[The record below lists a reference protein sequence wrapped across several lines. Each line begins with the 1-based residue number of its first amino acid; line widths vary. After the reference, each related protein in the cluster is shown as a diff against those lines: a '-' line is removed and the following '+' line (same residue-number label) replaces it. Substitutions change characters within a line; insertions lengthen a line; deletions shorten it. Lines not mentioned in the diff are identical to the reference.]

1 MFFRRLFYLSSKNCL
16 LHNLNRTV
24 IVAVVAVLVVQAAV
38 DDIVGVIAVRYGFMA
53 ATFAVNVAV
62 AGVNRMA
69 AVRVGFI
76 DAQGVLVVVAVV
88 FMVQV
93 AVVQIIDVAFVLD
106 GSVAAV
112 CAVNVV
118 MMFVGFT
125 GHFSLLMF
133 SE

>member
-1 MFFRRLFYLSSKNCL
+1 M
-16 LHNLNRTV
+16 
-24 IVAVVAVLVVQAAV
+24 VAVLVMQTAV
-38 DDIVGVIAVRYGFMA
+38 DNVVNVIAVRYCFVA
-53 ATFAVNVAV
+53 ATFAVNVTV

-88 FMVQV
+88 FMMQM
-93 AVVQIIDVAFVLD
+93 AVVQIIDVAFMFD

>member
-1 MFFRRLFYLSSKNCL
+1 M
-16 LHNLNRTV
+16 
-24 IVAVVAVLVVQAAV
+24 VVAVIAMLVMQTAV
-38 DDIVGVIAVRYGFMA
+38 DDVVDVIAVRYGFMA

-62 AGVNRMA
+62 TGVNRMA

-88 FMVQV
+88 LMVQV
-93 AVVQIIDVAFVLD
+93 AIMQIIDVSFVLD

-112 CAVNVV
+112 CAVDVV

-125 GHFSLLMF
+125 GHFF
-133 SE
+133 SPNVQ

>member
-1 MFFRRLFYLSSKNCL
+1 M
-16 LHNLNRTV
+16 V
-24 IVAVVAVLVVQAAV
+24 VAVITVLVVQTAV
-38 DDIVGVIAVRYGFMA
+38 DDVVNVITVRYGFVA

-76 DAQGVLVVVAVV
+76 DTQGVFIVVAVML
-88 FMVQV
+88 MVQV
-93 AVVQIIDVAFVLD
+93 AVVQIIDVAFVFD

-118 MMFVGFT
+118 MMFVGFA
-125 GHFSLLMF
+125 GHFF
-133 SE
+133 SPNVQ

>member
-1 MFFRRLFYLSSKNCL
+1 MV
-16 LHNLNRTV
+16 T
-24 IVAVVAVLVVQAAV
+24 VLVMQAAV
-38 DDIVGVIAVRYGFMA
+38 DDVVDVIAVRYGFMA

-76 DAQGVLVVVAVV
+76 DVQGMLVVVAVL

-93 AVVQIIDVAFVLD
+93 AVVQIIDVTFVFD

-125 GHFSLLMF
+125 GHFF
-133 SE
+133 SPNV

>member
-1 MFFRRLFYLSSKNCL
+1 M
-16 LHNLNRTV
+16 
-24 IVAVVAVLVVQAAV
+24 IAVLVMQTAIDDVV
-38 DDIVGVIAVRYGFMA
+38 DMIAVRYGFVA

-76 DAQGVLVVVAVV
+76 DAQGMLVVVAVV

-93 AVVQIIDVAFVLD
+93 AVVQIIDVTFVFD

-125 GHFSLLMF
+125 GHFF
-133 SE
+133 SPNVQ

>member
-1 MFFRRLFYLSSKNCL
+1 M
-16 LHNLNRTV
+16 V
-24 IVAVVAVLVVQAAV
+24 VAVVAMLVMQTAV
-38 DDIVGVIAVRYGFMA
+38 DDVVNVIAVRYGFVA
-53 ATFAVNVAV
+53 ATFAVNVA
-62 AGVNRMA
+62 AVNRMA

-76 DAQGVLVVVAVV
+76 DAQSMLVVVAVV
-88 FMVQV
+88 LMVQV
-93 AVVQIIDVAFVLD
+93 AVVQIIDVAFVFD

>member
-1 MFFRRLFYLSSKNCL
+1 M
-16 LHNLNRTV
+16 V
-24 IVAVVAVLVVQAAV
+24 VAVVAVLVMQAAV
-38 DDIVGVIAVRYGFMA
+38 DDVVDVVAVRYGFVA

-118 MMFVGFT
+118 MMFVGFP

>member
-1 MFFRRLFYLSSKNCL
+1 M
-16 LHNLNRTV
+16 
-24 IVAVVAVLVVQAAV
+24 VAVLVMQTAV
-38 DDIVGVIAVRYGFMA
+38 DDVVDMIAVRYGFVA
-53 ATFAVNVAV
+53 ATFTVNVAV

-69 AVRVGFI
+69 AVRIGFI
-76 DAQGVLVVVAVV
+76 DAQGMLVVMTVV

-93 AVVQIIDVAFVLD
+93 AVVQIIDVAFVFD

>member
-1 MFFRRLFYLSSKNCL
+1 M
-16 LHNLNRTV
+16 
-24 IVAVVAVLVVQAAV
+24 VVAVIAVFVMQTAV
-38 DDIVGVIAVRYGFMA
+38 DDVVNMIAVRYGFVA

-62 AGVNRMA
+62 AAVNRMA

-76 DAQGVLVVVAVV
+76 DAQCMLVVVTVV
-88 FMVQV
+88 LMVQV
-93 AVVQIIDVAFVLD
+93 AVVQIINVAFVFD

-112 CAVNVV
+112 CAVDVV
-118 MMFVGFT
+118 MMFVGFA

>member
-1 MFFRRLFYLSSKNCL
+1 M
-16 LHNLNRTV
+16 
-24 IVAVVAVLVVQAAV
+24 VAVLVVQTAV
-38 DDIVGVIAVRYGFMA
+38 DDVVDVIAVRYGFVA
-53 ATFAVNVAV
+53 TTFAVNVAV

-69 AVRVGFI
+69 AVRIGFI
-76 DAQGVLVVVAVV
+76 DAQCMLVVVTVV
-88 FMVQV
+88 LMVQV
-93 AVVQIIDVAFVLD
+93 AVVQIIDVAFMFDV
-106 GSVAAV
+106 SVAAV

>member
-1 MFFRRLFYLSSKNCL
+1 M
-16 LHNLNRTV
+16 
-24 IVAVVAVLVVQAAV
+24 VVAVIAVLVMQTAIDDVV
-38 DDIVGVIAVRYGFMA
+38 DMIAVRYGFVA

-76 DAQGVLVVVAVV
+76 DAQGMLVAVAVV

-93 AVVQIIDVAFVLD
+93 AVVQIIDVTFVFD

-125 GHFSLLMF
+125 GHFF
-133 SE
+133 SPNVQ

>member
-1 MFFRRLFYLSSKNCL
+1 M
-16 LHNLNRTV
+16 V
-24 IVAVVAVLVVQAAV
+24 IAVIAVLVMQTAV
-38 DDIVGVIAVRYGFMA
+38 DDVVDVIAVRYCFVA

-69 AVRVGFI
+69 TVRIGFI

-93 AVVQIIDVAFVLD
+93 AVVQIIDVAFVFD